1 MTSSYRKFLSL
12 LILLLVLPVGVAQA
26 HNLNVFAI
34 SDGEVIEGY
43 VYFTGGTRA
52 QNATVTLKDG
62 SETALLTTTA
72 DTDGNFAL
80 RVSHRADYTVLADTG
95 DGHIASFALP
105 KTEFLETLPDA
116 KDGDA
121 ITVTALH
128 DAVPL
133 ADTASIVAPTRT
145 DEGTD
150 AISSNVAGNSHIGI
164 KGLSEG
170 DLTALINRAVARQ
183 VGPLRAEVNAYRN
196 DVRMSDILGGIGII
210 IGIFGVGAWVLAR
223 RQSKA

>member
-1 MTSSYRKFLSL
+1 MTSPYRKFLSFL
-12 LILLLVLPVGVAQA
+12 TLLLVLPVGVAQA

-43 VYFTGGTRA
+43 VYFSGGTRA
-52 QNATVTLKDG
+52 RNATVTLKDG
-62 SETALLTTTA
+62 SDTALLTTTA
-72 DTDGNFAL
+72 DSDGSFAL
-80 RVSHRADYTVLADTG
+80 RVSHRADYAVFADTG

-105 KTEFLETLPDA
+105 KTEFLETLPEA
-116 KDGDA
+116 TDGDA
-121 ITVTALH
+121 ITVSALH
-128 DAVPL
+128 DTAPL
-133 ADTASIVAPTRT
+133 ADTAPTVAPTST
-145 DEGTD
+145 DEDND
-150 AISSNVAGNSHIGI
+150 AIAGNDNIGI

-210 IGIFGVGAWVLAR
+210 IGIFGIGAWVVAR

>member
-1 MTSSYRKFLSL
+1 MTSPYRKFLSL
-12 LILLLVLPVGVAQA
+12 LTLLLVLPVGVAQA

-52 QNATVTLKDG
+52 RNATVTLKDG
-62 SETALLTTTA
+62 SETDLLTTTA
-72 DTDGNFAL
+72 DSDGSFAL
-80 RVSHRADYTVLADTG
+80 RVSHRTDYAVFADTG
-95 DGHIASFALP
+95 DGHIANFALP
-105 KTEFLETLPDA
+105 KTEFLETLPEA
-116 KDGDA
+116 TDGDA

-128 DAVPL
+128 DAAPL
-133 ADTASIVAPTRT
+133 ADAAPTIAPTST
-145 DEGTD
+145 DEDSD
-150 AISSNVAGNSHIGI
+150 AVSGNVAGNNIGI

-183 VGPLRAEVNAYRN
+183 VGPLRAEINAYRN

-210 IGIFGVGAWVLAR
+210 IGIFGVGAWVVAH

>member
-1 MTSSYRKFLSL
+1 MTSPYRKFLSL
-12 LILLLVLPVGVAQA
+12 LTVLLVLPVGMAQA

-52 QNATVTLKDG
+52 RNATVTLKDG
-62 SETALLTTTA
+62 SETDLLTTTV
-72 DTDGNFAL
+72 DSDGSFAL
-80 RVSHRADYTVLADTG
+80 RVSHRADYAVFADTG

-105 KTEFLETLPDA
+105 KTEFLEPLPEA

-121 ITVTALH
+121 ITVRALH
-128 DAVPL
+128 APAPL
-133 ADTASIVAPTRT
+133 ADTAPTASPAPV
-145 DEGTD
+145 DEGPG
-150 AISSNVAGNSHIGI
+150 AIAGSGNIGI

-196 DVRMSDILGGIGII
+196 DVRMSNIMGGIGII
-210 IGIFGVGAWVLAR
+210 IGIFGIGAWVLAR

>member
-1 MTSSYRKFLSL
+1 MTSPYRKFLSL
-12 LILLLVLPVGVAQA
+12 LTLLLVLPVGMAQA

-52 QNATVTLKDG
+52 RNATVTLKDG
-62 SETALLTTTA
+62 SDTALLTTTA
-72 DTDGNFAL
+72 DSDGNFAL
-80 RVSHRADYTVLADTG
+80 RVSHRADYAVFADTG

-105 KTEFLETLPDA
+105 KTEFLETLPEA

-121 ITVTALH
+121 ITVSALH
-128 DAVPL
+128 DAAPL
-133 ADTASIVAPTRT
+133 ADTAPIVAPTRT

-150 AISSNVAGNSHIGI
+150 AVAGNGNIGI

-183 VGPLRAEVNAYRN
+183 VGPLRAEINAYRN

-210 IGIFGVGAWVLAR
+210 IGIFGVGAWVVAR